1 MGKASNSEQTQH
13 KQNNANRWRLP
24 IKSLVHKT
32 NVWFVG
38 LAQLSSQFLYTTH
51 TPQAT
56 SSVLADTALKQLL
69 LLPSLLPQNII
80 VGFCSKMLKLSQ
92 RLIKLFFRNIQIL
105 SENAQ
110 WIQPLPFL
118 LQHTSCHCGR
128 AASEEGHWSCHL
140 SLQVF
145 KETDTS

>member
-92 RLIKLFFRNIQIL
+92 RLIKLFFRNIHTNSKQECLVYSAPAL
-105 SENAQ
+105 SAAAWQ
-110 WIQPLPFL
+110 QPLRP
-118 LQHTSCHCGR
+118 SCFRGR
-128 AASEEGHWSCHL
+128 ALAL
-140 SLQVF
+140 SLVSASF
-145 KETDTS
+145 

>member
-92 RLIKLFFRNIQIL
+92 RLIKLFFRNIHTNSEWECPVDSASAL
-105 SENAQ
+105 SAAAYQ
-110 WIQPLPFL
+110 LPLWP
-118 LQHTSCHCGR
+118 SCFRGR
-128 AASEEGHWSCHL
+128 ALEL
-140 SLQVF
+140 SLVS
-145 KETDTS
+145 TSF